1 MKEIKINLPL
11 KELENAP
18 FKKPYLNP
26 VSEGKNNDIKI

>member
-1 MKEIKINLPL
+1 MPL

-26 VSEGKNNDIKI
+26 VSEGKINDIEI